1 MNNNEQQA
9 RLRGFTGWL
18 ARQAVPSGADPKD
31 AASRFRLGM
40 LQGIVG
46 IAANLFIFLVKII
59 LGIVFGSIALI
70 ADSFDSLSDV
80 AASVMIIAGA
90 HWAGKPRDR
99 EHPFGHGR
107 MEWIA
112 SLIVSIL
119 LVGVGLSLGKEA
131 VVRIFRPNPYD
142 APWWLIAI
150 VAASIPLKEWLA
162 MFSRRLS
169 LATGSTLIEA
179 GYWNFRFDSA
189 MAVMV
194 CVALVC
200 SKYGLAVVDGCMG
213 LIIAGLI
220 VHSGISLIRE
230 RISVLLGEAPSPEEI
245 RRIEQWALRVPGVR
259 DAHDIIVHKYGD
271 YQLISLDIEVDARG
285 TAMEAH
291 RIAAQVEA
299 LIEDNC
305 HAKAI
310 VHVDPVDR
318 SHRLYAE
325 AEAALNSYVAD
336 HSEIQSCHDLRIT
349 DEDGG
354 PVLSADIVMS
364 TSTPESSHARIIE
377 DLKQHLSK
385 RLHTVTRLHIATEI
399 FHGAKDIPGKQ
410 QS

>member
-1 MNNNEQQA
+1 MKENGQNA
-9 RLRGFTGWL
+9 RMRGFSGWL
-18 ARQAVPSGADPKD
+18 VRRTIPAGADLQ
-31 AASRFRLGM
+31 ASQSRFRLGM
-40 LQGIVG
+40 LQGVVG

-80 AASVMIIAGA
+80 AASILIIVGA

-112 SLIVSIL
+112 SLVVSIL

-131 VVRIFRPNPYD
+131 VVRIFRPQPYD
-142 APWWLIAI
+142 APWWLIGI

-169 LATGSTLIEA
+169 LATGSSLIEA
-179 GYWNFRFDSA
+179 GYWNFRFDSL

-194 CVALVC
+194 CTALVC
-200 SKYGLAVVDGCMG
+200 SRYGWSAVDGLMG

-230 RISVLLGEAPSPEEI
+230 RVSLLLGEAPSPEEI
-245 RRIEQWALRVPGVR
+245 KRIEELAFQVAGVR

-271 YQLISLDIEVDARG
+271 YHLISLDIEVDARG

-291 RIAAQVEA
+291 RIAAEVEDR
-299 LIEDNC
+299 IEDNC

-325 AEAALNSYVAD
+325 AESVLNSYVAA
-336 HSEIQSCHDLRIT
+336 HPEIASCHDLRIT
-349 DEDGG
+349 DEESG
-354 PVLSADIVMS
+354 PVLTADVVLS
-364 TSTPESSHARIIE
+364 TAVPEASHAQIVE
-377 DLKQHLSK
+377 NLKIHLSG
-385 RLHTVTRLHIATEI
+385 RLHTVSRLHIATEI
-399 FHGAKDIPGKQ
+399 FHGTPDIPGKQ